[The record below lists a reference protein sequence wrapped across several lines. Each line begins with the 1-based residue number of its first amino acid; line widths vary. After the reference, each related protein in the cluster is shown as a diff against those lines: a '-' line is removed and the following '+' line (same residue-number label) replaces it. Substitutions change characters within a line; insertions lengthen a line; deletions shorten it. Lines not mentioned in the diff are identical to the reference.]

1 MEYYIKNLSWTEFM
15 ERKDENK
22 TVIIPTGAVEI
33 YGPHLPMGSDGIAA
47 HAIAEKVAKRMNL
60 LIAPSI
66 DMADSSALLDIPG
79 TFTLSK
85 ELYLMWLDELMQ
97 NLVGYGFEKF
107 LFITG
112 HASTCDSV
120 AYIARKYQLENAIK
134 WAQIDWWR
142 FAAAHSEDIFEEKG
156 RMAHGHASECGT
168 SVMLYLRPDLVN
180 MEKAERIEPDEQLY
194 SFPDIQRFV
203 PICCKTPNAI
213 VGDACKGSAE
223 KGEKIINKSVDRIV
237 EFLISEWEL
246 SEIRKED

>member
-1 MEYYIKNLSWTEFM
+1 MEYRIKNLSWTEFM

-33 YGPHLPMGSDGIAA
+33 YGPHLPMGSDGIVA
-47 HAIAEKVAKRMNL
+47 HAIAEKVAERMNL

-120 AYIARKYQLENAIK
+120 AYIAREYQLENAIK
-134 WAQIDWWR
+134 WAQVDWWR
-142 FAAAHSEDIFEEKG
+142 FAAAHSEDILEEKG

-180 MEKAERIEPDEQLY
+180 MDKAERVEPDEKLY
-194 SFPDIQRFV
+194 AFPDIQRFV
-203 PICCKTPNAI
+203 PISDKTPNAI
-213 VGDACKGSAE
+213 VGDASKGTAE
-223 KGEKIINKSVDRIV
+223 KGEKIVKKSVDRIV
-237 EFLISEWEL
+237 EFLTKEWGL
-246 SEIRKED
+246 KEIGKEV